1 MSAVP
6 LSTGSGERVPLRP
19 LALVD
24 EGDDVLVGD
33 PDAGT
38 FVAVPAV
45 GAVVIRALQGGAT
58 IGEAAAQAER
68 QAGEPVDVASFVDSL
83 RELGFVDE
91 SAESAAEDGARP
103 RRTAPIQQRRWI
115 TGPLRQHH
123 ARVLFSPAAW
133 CCYAAALLFCI
144 ACFALR
150 PDLWPRAGDV
160 FVLGDNVLSVV
171 LALLASYLL
180 AAVHEAW
187 HWLGARSLGLSARFG
202 VDRRLYFLVFETDL
216 SQLWGVPR
224 RQRYGPQLAGLAIDS
239 VNLAALLA
247 VQVAAGAGWLA
258 RTAGLG
264 RLLAMLVFLQVAG
277 MLWQCML
284 FLRTDLYGVLV
295 TATGCRNLWEIK
307 SLLLRQ
313 ALGRLTPEQA
323 AELAAA
329 DPRDLRAGR
338 WFRWLYLAGFLAALA
353 YFGYF
358 LLPVLVSLLAWS
370 AGGLAAGPA
379 RARFWLTAAG
389 SALLYLPLLGV
400 LGLWLASRRRPAAP
414 RP

>member
-1 MSAVP
+1 V
-6 LSTGSGERVPLRP
+6 R
-19 LALVD
+19 
-24 EGDDVLVGD
+24 
-33 PDAGT
+33 
-38 FVAVPAV
+38 
-45 GAVVIRALQGGAT
+45 
-58 IGEAAAQAER
+58 
-68 QAGEPVDVASFVDSL
+68 
-83 RELGFVDE
+83 
-91 SAESAAEDGARP
+91 
-103 RRTAPIQQRRWI
+103 
-115 TGPLRQHH
+115 
-123 ARVLFSPAAW
+123 
-133 CCYAAALLFCI
+133 
-144 ACFALR
+144 
-150 PDLWPRAGDV
+150 
-160 FVLGDNVLSVV
+160 
-171 LALLASYLL
+171 
-180 AAVHEAW
+180 
-187 HWLGARSLGLSARFG
+187 
-202 VDRRLYFLVFETDL
+202 
-216 SQLWGVPR
+216 
-224 RQRYGPQLAGLAIDS
+224 PQLAGLAIDS

-258 RTAGLG
+258 LPAGLG

-400 LGLWLASRRRPAAP
+400 VGLWLVGRRRPAAS